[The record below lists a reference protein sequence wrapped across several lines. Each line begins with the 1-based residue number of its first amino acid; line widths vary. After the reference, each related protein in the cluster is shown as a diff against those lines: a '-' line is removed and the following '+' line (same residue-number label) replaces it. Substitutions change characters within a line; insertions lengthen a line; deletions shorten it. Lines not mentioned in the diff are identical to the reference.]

1 MNRFA
6 NKVLQL
12 GEANSELKVRSNPT
26 TPLSPSQCDLTND
39 RLSSDDKVTDST
51 SDSHTN
57 YDVTDSVVESEQRIT
72 DSTNSR
78 ETHDSEMMVH
88 STGEKENVTK
98 TSDKQLNSAMIGLEM
113 SSSDWFITCHQFIS
127 GLLFEPDLC
136 QFFAEQ
142 SSIDLTSRKA
152 DDKLSPY
159 TRSILHSH

>member
-12 GEANSELKVRSNPT
+12 GEANAELKVRSNPT

-57 YDVTDSVVESEQRIT
+57 YDETDSVVESEQPIT
-72 DSTNSR
+72 DTTNSR
-78 ETHDSEMMVH
+78 ESHDSEMMIH
-88 STGEKENVTK
+88 STEEKENVTK

-142 SSIDLTSRKA
+142 SSIDLTSRKG

>member
-12 GEANSELKVRSNPT
+12 GEANAELQVRSNPT
-26 TPLSPSQCDLTND
+26 TPMSPSQCDLTND
-39 RLSSDDKVTDST
+39 KLSSNDKVTADSARDT
-51 SDSHTN
+51 EKVQNHDE
-57 YDVTDSVVESEQRIT
+57 TDSVVQSEQ
-72 DSTNSR
+72 STNTDKLKNR
-78 ETHDSEMMVH
+78 ETSEVVDKGN
-88 STGEKENVTK
+88 SD
-98 TSDKQLNSAMIGLEM
+98 TSNRCLDSAMIELEM
-113 SSSDWFITCHQFIS
+113 SNSDWFITCHQFIS

-142 SSIDLTSRKA
+142 SSIDLTTSKV

>member
-12 GEANSELKVRSNPT
+12 GEASTELKVCSNPT

-57 YDVTDSVVESEQRIT
+57 YDKTDSVVESEQPIT
-72 DSTNSR
+72 DTTNSR

-88 STGEKENVTK
+88 STEDKENVI
-98 TSDKQLNSAMIGLEM
+98 LR
-113 SSSDWFITCHQFIS
+113 
-127 GLLFEPDLC
+127 LL
-136 QFFAEQ
+136 
-142 SSIDLTSRKA
+142 TNN
-152 DDKLSPY
+152 
-159 TRSILHSH
+159 